1 MTTDKDSQMTI
12 EQLQKTVDEWINTIG
27 VKYFSPLTN
36 MAILTEETGEV
47 ARIMARKF
55 GDQSF
60 KPGEKQDL
68 ADELADLIWVAV
80 AIANQT
86 GVNLTTAI
94 KENIAKKSLRDA
106 NRHKNNPKLK

>member
-1 MTTDKDSQMTI
+1 
-12 EQLQKTVDEWINTIG
+12 
-27 VKYFSPLTN
+27 
-36 MAILTEETGEV
+36 
-47 ARIMARKF
+47 MARKF
-55 GDQSF
+55 GDQSY

-94 KENIAKKSLRDA
+94 TDNIAKKTLRDA

>member
-1 MTTDKDSQMTI
+1 MTI

-94 KENIAKKSLRDA
+94 KDNIAKKTLRDA

>member
-94 KENIAKKSLRDA
+94 TDNIAKKNSPRCQPTQ
-106 NRHKNNPKLK
+106 KQP